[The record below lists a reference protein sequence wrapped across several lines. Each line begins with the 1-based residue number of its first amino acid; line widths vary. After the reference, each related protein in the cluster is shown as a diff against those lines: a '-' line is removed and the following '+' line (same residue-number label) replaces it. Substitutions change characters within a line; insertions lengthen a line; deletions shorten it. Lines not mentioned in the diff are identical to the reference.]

1 ALAVLDGAPAGVGGC
16 SAAIDGLS
24 ELAGLAVAAPFRRR
38 GVGAAL
44 SAWLTERAFAQ
55 GCRTVWLEPGD
66 ADVERV
72 YAGIGYRRIGE
83 KVNISLEPG
92 RRPEPGAETV

>member
-1 ALAVLDGAPAGVGGC
+1 
-16 SAAIDGLS
+16 
-24 ELAGLAVAAPFRRR
+24 AVAAPFRRR